1 MGKKEKRSK
10 LFYRYLVSYVL
21 ILLIPLIGLSVFV
34 RGYLFRVLEE
44 EIRKNSSNNLQNAK
58 NIMETQLEHLTS
70 TEQKMYLNKMLRGF
84 SLQDETLTAIAT
96 KDQLKAY
103 CLLTPFLSDA
113 VYYQEEDDYMV
124 AASSSCLKEDFWNT
138 MYSFENWDYESFRK
152 DLETNTGAFFIP
164 AQSVYVKKTSWQ
176 RIVTLVV
183 PLDTAGKRC
192 VMLLMN
198 EDFFANIL
206 PRPNMQE
213 EVSAI
218 LDENGQILVC
228 VGAGSLLDAASGK
241 MSQADQNWH
250 TNENNPS
257 HSSNICWVSYLDA
270 TVSLR
275 ED

>member
-1 MGKKEKRSK
+1 M
-10 LFYRYLVSYVL
+10 VSYVL

-70 TEQKMYLNKMLRGF
+70 TEQKMYLNKMLQGF
-84 SLQDETLTAIAT
+84 SLQNETLTAIDT

-152 DLETNTGAFFIP
+152 DLEANTEAFFIP

-218 LDENGQILVC
+218 LDENGQVLVC
-228 VGAGSLLDAASGK
+228 VGAGSLLDAVSGK

-257 HSSNICWVSYLDA
+257 HSSNYVRSDA
-270 TVSLR
+270 L
-275 ED
+275 E